1 MNNLTAIETLK
12 KIKGDIEHYKS
23 LIEEYS
29 SKGIAKKAETEKVKT
44 EIEAIDIAI
53 KALEEKT
60 NAFLENNFKTC
71 LFIETIEK
79 LTDLIPDYA
88 ENHKNYDQLFDEL
101 TLRHLQVQINPFKFS
116 KRKQI
121 KLFKLFQKG
130 YKKCFKDGFKEAK
143 HNKSKIIKCDK

>member
-29 SKGIAKKAETEKVKT
+29 SKGIAKKAETEKVKN
-44 EIEAIDIAI
+44 EIEAMDIAI

-88 ENHKNYDQLFDEL
+88 ENHKEYDPLFDEL
-101 TLRHLQVQINPFKFS
+101 TLRHLQVQINPFRFS

-121 KLFKLFQKG
+121 KLFKYFQKG
-130 YKKCFKDGFKEAK
+130 YKEA
-143 HNKSKIIKCDK
+143 ICDKCKLKQQDKQIITEEEV